1 MLQKLINQ
9 AIKYNIYMKHLFTT
23 LFACLMVIL
32 PCHAQDYNS
41 PKYLGGAVPTVNG
54 FVVFSAQSEVP
65 GRTKDEIFKALETY
79 TKSLLQSEMSGTQCR
94 ITELTPEEGIIAA
107 SIEEE
112 LTFKRTNWVHDY
124 ARFFYQLV
132 FEIKDGEYT
141 ATMRRIRY
149 LYSPMDMTGIDNTM
163 TAEDWITD
171 KEAINRKGKLNK
183 VGGRKFR
190 YATINRK
197 DEIFSQALKAAQEEK

>member
-1 MLQKLINQ
+1 
-9 AIKYNIYMKHLFTT
+9 MKQLLSILFVCIMT
-23 LFACLMVIL
+23 ML

-41 PKYLGGAVPTVNG
+41 PKYLVGAVPTVNG
-54 FVVFSAQSEVP
+54 FVVFSTQEEVP
-65 GRTKDEIFKALETY
+65 GRTKAEIFQALETY
-79 TKSLLQSEMSGTQCR
+79 TKSLLQSEVSGTQCR

-132 FEIKDGEYT
+132 FEVREGGYT

-171 KEAINRKGKLNK
+171 KEAINKKGKLNK

-190 YATINRK
+190 YATINRN
-197 DEIFSQALKAAQEEK
+197 DEIFRHALLAAQEGK